1 MVEYGIEPSSLF
13 GSTLQGIQPKF
24 YVLGLMY
31 TLNQRVNFR
40 AQWATDSNEPVS
52 DPALTL
58 TSSDTICCF
67 KERIVLSGRRPCS
80 LCRTDPTRGPSKWKW
95 RRRPTSRYAQATK
108 LEACAAR
115 ADRSPRPWRRISEG
129 STE

>member
-40 AQWATDSNEPVS
+40 AQWATDSEEPVS
-52 DPALTL
+52 GTPSPTPDIRHLHNALAL
-58 TSSDTICCF
+58 
-67 KERIVLSGRRPCS
+67 G
-80 LCRTDPTRGPSKWKW
+80 
-95 RRRPTSRYAQATK
+95 
-108 LEACAAR
+108 
-115 ADRSPRPWRRISEG
+115 
-129 STE
+129 

>member
-40 AQWATDSNEPVS
+40 AQWAADSTEPVS
-52 DPALTL
+52 P
-58 TSSDTICCF
+58 STIT
-67 KERIVLSGRRPCS
+67 RIHV
-80 LCRTDPTRGPSKWKW
+80 T
-95 RRRPTSRYAQATK
+95 A
-108 LEACAAR
+108 
-115 ADRSPRPWRRISEG
+115 
-129 STE
+129 